1 MSLHEQLTKE
11 IRIINF
17 TLRDFG
23 VDAGT
28 RPTWT
33 TIAGASYITYE
44 LRTGRTQRNADI
56 ARLLPELSE
65 RLSAHRRRP
74 TPVRML
80 EMPLRLEVQHPAPQ
94 PLDWRKAILRIGA
107 SRLLSGRNYSATP
120 TGDCIVDLAGKPHVL
135 IAGITGSGKSTML
148 RMMLASMAYSTP
160 PDALRIY
167 LVDRKNEDLVP
178 FAALPHVEGAAWTL
192 DESIQ
197 IINTFSAEPDS
208 RVEQGTADWVRLLL
222 VVDELAQLAPES
234 LKTLSSILAIGR
246 SKRMH
251 VLAATQHPTVSL
263 IGDKSNY
270 PVRFVG
276 QVVDAQTAAIA
287 TGRKQSGAELL
298 PGSGAFLYVD
308 GARLERIQAY
318 HLDAAAVPA
327 LVTTI
332 GAKWGPAPT
341 RTATRPA
348 VVPDD
353 EITQIARTIE
363 PLWRAGASKNA
374 MAKAAL
380 DRPYA
385 GSYTAKIDRAIAL
398 LEASTL
404 RSTTTTHTSESAS
417 NASSSSRTPAQQA
430 PILRI
435 GGAR

>member
-1 MSLHEQLTKE
+1 MTLETQLTNE
-11 IRIINF
+11 IRIINR
-17 TLRDFG
+17 TLHDYG

-28 RPTWT
+28 KPAWT
-33 TIAGASYITYE
+33 TVAGTSYITFE
-44 LRTGRTQRNADI
+44 LRTGRSQRNADI

-65 RLSAHRRRP
+65 RLSAQRRRP

-80 EMPLRLEVQHPAPQ
+80 EMPLRFEVEHPDPQ
-94 PLDWRKAILRIGA
+94 PLNWRAATLRIGA
-107 SRLLSGRNYSATP
+107 GRLLAGRNYTATP
-120 TGDCIVDLAGKPHVL
+120 PGDCIVDLAAKPHVL

-148 RMMLASMAYSTP
+148 RMMLVSLAYSTP

-178 FAALPHVEGAAWTL
+178 FADLPHVAGAAWTL
-192 DESIQ
+192 DESQQVIT
-197 IINTFSAEPDS
+197 TFAAELER
-208 RVEQGTADWVRLLL
+208 RVDQGIADWERMLL

-234 LKTLSSILAIGR
+234 LKTLSGILAIGR

-251 VLAATQHPTVSL
+251 VLAATQHPTVGL

-327 LVTTI
+327 LVSTI
-332 GAKWGPAPT
+332 AAKWGPAPA
-341 RTATRPA
+341 RTVTRPA
-348 VVPDD
+348 AAPVD
-353 EITQIARTIE
+353 EIAAIAGVIADM
-363 PLWRAGASKNA
+363 WRDGASKNA

-385 GSYTAKIDRAIAL
+385 GSYAAKIDRAIAL
-398 LEASTL
+398 LEASTTP
-404 RSTTTTHTSESAS
+404 STPISHTSENADSAG
-417 NASSSSRTPAQQA
+417 SSRTA
-430 PILRI
+430 PIIRLA
-435 GGAR
+435 ARNA